1 MNVKDLFAKAENGT
15 LTYDQFKALADENKV
30 KFADLSEGNYVDK
43 NKYTTEVETLN
54 SQVKTLNE
62 SITKR
67 DTDLE
72 ALKKQLAD
80 TGADAT
86 KLADLSSQFTELQ
99 AKYAKDVQDYQ
110 AQLTKQ
116 KYDFAVNRL
125 ADAEKFTSSAAKNYF
140 IKTLSDANLAM
151 EGDNITGVNDFL
163 TKYKAENAD
172 SFVVEEQKDPEPQPQ
187 SNKLPQFSSST
198 SPQDPPKQGESMF
211 GFNFRGVR

>member
-62 SITKR
+62 SIVKR

-72 ALKKQLAD
+72 ALKQQLAD
-80 TGADAT
+80 AGADAT

-99 AKYAKDVQDYQ
+99 TKYDNDVKEYQ
-110 AQLTKQ
+110 AKLDKQ
-116 KYDFAVNRL
+116 KYDFAVNKL
-125 ADAEKFTSSAAKNYF
+125 ADAEKFTSTAAKNFF

-151 EGDNITGVNDFL
+151 EGDTITGANDFM
-163 TKYKAENAD
+163 TKYKADNAD
-172 SFVVEEQKDPEPQPQ
+172 SFVVEQPKDPEPQQ

-198 SPQDPPKQGESMF
+198 SSQEKKPSESMF